1 VKRRRRDRLSAAR
14 WPASACFERRD
25 SKVVDEA
32 RSNFGA
38 IMRTEP
44 EEEGILILVKVEEGS
59 I

>member
-1 VKRRRRDRLSAAR
+1 MSAAR
-14 WPASACFERRD
+14 WPAGACFERRE
-25 SKVVDEA
+25 SRVVDEA

-44 EEEGILILVKVEEGS
+44 EEEGVLILVKVEERS